1 MKYFTVYNTT
11 TGEILRT
18 GQVPDD
24 MLTIQA
30 QTGETVVEAIANP
43 ATEYY
48 SAGVKTARPL
58 LTTVA
63 TWDVTSII
71 ANGTFKAT
79 LGATLPNPTTVSVK
93 PPANSGIAAIADQ
106 TVTDGTFTLAT
117 TVAGAYVVT
126 AKAFPYQDYTV
137 TINAT

>member
-1 MKYFTVYNTT
+1 MKNFVVYTTT

-30 QTGETVVEAIANP
+30 QTGETAVEAMADP

-63 TWDVTSII
+63 TWSATSIV
-71 ANGTFKAT
+71 ANGTAKAT
-79 LGATLPNPTTVSVK
+79 LGTTLPNPTAITIV
-93 PPANSGIAAIADQ
+93 PPAGLGIAAIPDQ
-106 TVTDGTFTLAT
+106 TVIDGSFELST
-117 TVAGAYVVT
+117 TVAGAYKVT